1 MTSYSHFTLE
11 AIDTQFGIKNRRVSL
26 FNSIKEIPVSDF
38 LQNLLNIASELPM
51 KSEKSRSEMIV
62 YPILVESRNLN
73 EKFFTIY
80 SGDTLNVDA
89 ERGLRGECDFIIAKD
104 TGSFNVNA
112 PILQV
117 VEAKRN
123 DIEIGIPQCAAQM
136 IASKIFNEKKG
147 MDLDVIYGCVTTGDD
162 WQFMKYIGNEIL
174 IDTRK
179 YYLGDVG
186 ELLGVLNEII
196 DFYKSELAYT

>member
-11 AIDTQFGIKNRRVSL
+11 AIEAQFGIKNRMMPL

-38 LQNLLNIASELPM
+38 LQRLLNNVAKLPM
-51 KSEKSRSEMIV
+51 KSKKARSEMV
-62 YPILVESRNLN
+62 VFPILLELRDLQNN
-73 EKFFTIY
+73 FFTIY

-104 TGSFNVNA
+104 TGSLNVNA
-112 PILQV
+112 PIFQV
-117 VEAKRN
+117 VEAKKN
-123 DIEIGIPQCAAQM
+123 DFDIGIPQCAAQM

-147 MDLDVIYGCVTTGDD
+147 MDLNVIYGCVTTGEA
-162 WQFMKYIGNEIL
+162 WQFMKYIDNEIL

-196 DFYKSELAYT
+196 DFYKGELA